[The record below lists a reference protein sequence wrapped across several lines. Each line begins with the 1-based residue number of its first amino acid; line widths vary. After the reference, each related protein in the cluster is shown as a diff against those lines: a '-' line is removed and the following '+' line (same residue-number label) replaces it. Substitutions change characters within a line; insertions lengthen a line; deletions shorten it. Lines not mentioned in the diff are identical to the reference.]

1 MFLLLLPHRK
11 GLCVCHHICVC
22 TNCIISVPL
31 QSFERPNIDVCSM
44 WAMVWSGTTQEGVVG
59 RGSVDTNAHDPRFQR
74 VPPRNSDFYSTSQS
88 GSSATDDYLMF
99 DVLLDGFYL
108 QPKRENTTK
117 HFIIFIL
124 QGNSR
129 LSYCPNKVVFPYFAL
144 MHLWTNCCHQCKHI
158 PSNLPFRCLD
168 KRQNL

>member
-1 MFLLLLPHRK
+1 MQDLDSCYIYNFLEINFCINILHLKCFYYILPHRK
-11 GLCVCHHICVC
+11 GLCVCLHICVC
-22 TNCIISVPL
+22 TNCIISDPL
-31 QSFERPNIDVCSM
+31 QSFERANIDVCSM

-124 QGNSR
+124 QGKF
-129 LSYCPNKVVFPYFAL
+129 L
-144 MHLWTNCCHQCKHI
+144 
-158 PSNLPFRCLD
+158 LPETKSPFTTMAML
-168 KRQNL
+168 